1 MNNFDKARDEAYD
14 KDSLTGK
21 KLLVK
26 TSCKLRRHL
35 NSNLPSFPVRRRSGE
50 SATHM
55 GHQLFLYFV
64 LIIRI

>member
-26 TSCKLRRHL
+26 TSCKLRRKL
-35 NSNLPSFPVRRRSGE
+35 NRNLPSFPAPRRRGE

-55 GHQLFLYFV
+55 GHLPLLYFV